1 MLDRLLVEAINKN
14 VSDVHIT
21 SDEYVYIRKSKK
33 MIRLEVK
40 TSSEDVL
47 KIASEILEDRYDSL
61 FKERQLD
68 GSKSINGVRVRYNFY
83 FERDKLSVALRIIKN
98 EIRSI
103 DDLMLPDVLKSLIKN
118 HAGLILVTGPTGSGK
133 STTLAAMINE
143 INQTM
148 SKHIV
153 TVEDPIEYIFENDK
167 SLIHQREIGV
177 DTLEFSDALRAVLR
191 QDPDVIMLGE
201 LRDQETIETALKAS
215 ETGHLVLSTLH
226 TSGAK
231 STINRISGVF
241 KGKDEE
247 RIRYL
252 LSDSL
257 LAVISQRLIPLA
269 DKTGVVPAFEILVN
283 TNAISN
289 LIKKGEV
296 GQIDSYIKMNS
307 KEGSISFDD
316 SINYLIKSRRID
328 PNDL

>member
-1 MLDRLLVEAINKN
+1 MLDRLLVEAINKD

-21 SDEYVYIRKSKK
+21 SDEFVYIRKSKK

-40 TSSEDVL
+40 TSSDDVL
-47 KIASEILEDRYDSL
+47 KIASEILGDRYDSL
-61 FKERQLD
+61 FEERQLD

-103 DDLMLPDVLKSLIKN
+103 DDLMLPDVLKSLVKN

-153 TVEDPIEYIFENDK
+153 TVEDPIEYMFENDK

>member
-118 HAGLILVTGPTGSGK
+118 HSGLILVTGPTGSGK

>member
-1 MLDRLLVEAINKN
+1 MLDRLLVEAINKD

-21 SDEYVYIRKSKK
+21 SDEFVYIRKSKK

-40 TSSEDVL
+40 TSSDDVL
-47 KIASEILEDRYDSL
+47 KIASEILGDRYDSL
-61 FKERQLD
+61 FEERQLD

-118 HAGLILVTGPTGSGK
+118 HSGLILVTGPTGSGK